1 MNETE
6 FPALGQKRTGDYGIS
21 ISSGRAPNSP
31 SQAPSRPQS
40 ISDHQVT
47 SLTRAPEP
55 ALVKDLKIWT
65 HFHLFLIDW
74 FLFSYYQIGEGLNF

>member
-47 SLTRAPEP
+47 SLTRDTSPQNSRLYLYHEN
-55 ALVKDLKIWT
+55 LNVNKIR
-65 HFHLFLIDW
+65 FL
-74 FLFSYYQIGEGLNF
+74 G